1 MPKIKKN
8 LNQVKYV
15 SVADMY
21 NNLDEIKSIDGKLA
35 YATRYIL
42 NHDMST
48 TKDYSLSGAVH
59 LARAKIAEAIKNNP
73 KEKPSLA
80 AQMFLGNPTEYI
92 KGEANKLA
100 DQLEKADFTIKDQEH
115 LKENCK
121 EIAKCMNDEFAIDV
135 NGVDEISKAIGVKAR
150 VEASLGGRKA
160 LEDTLKTAKTH
171 KWYAIFSSSSK
182 EWKALEAAY
191 EDFQNPHNEKYCDF
205 RNLAGAALDY
215 FQHKFPG
222 WGKDVELP
230 ENAFDKLNTSEKAK
244 VSFAI
249 SVLKAANEQNR
260 LDAAFH
266 NLVDTSKALN
276 IKYEDLPAQNKVIDL
291 DQEEFANKI
300 ENDIKDVEPFNNA
313 IQEDKVVKEK
323 EQVKDQA
330 PVEEEAA
337 VSK

>member
-21 NNLDEIKSIDGKLA
+21 KNLDEIKSIDDKVA

-48 TKDYSLSGAVH
+48 TKDYAFSGVVH

-73 KEKPSLA
+73 KEKTSLA
-80 AQMFLGNPTEYI
+80 TQMFLGNPTEYI

-100 DQLEKADFTIKDQEH
+100 DQLDKSDFVIKGQEQ

-121 EIAKCMNDEFAIDV
+121 EIAKNMNDEFAIDV
-135 NGVDEISKAIGVKAR
+135 NEVDKISKAIGVKSR
-150 VEASLGGRKA
+150 VEANLGGKKA
-160 LEDTLKTAKTH
+160 LEDTLKTARSH

-182 EWKALEAAY
+182 EWKALEEAY
-191 EDFQNPHNEKYCDF
+191 EDFQNPNREKYCDF
-205 RNLAGAALDY
+205 RNLMGAAIDY

-222 WGKDVELP
+222 WSKDAELP

-249 SVLKAANEQNR
+249 SVMKAANEQNR

-266 NLVDTSKALN
+266 NLVDTNKAKD
-276 IKYEDLPAQNKVIDL
+276 IKYEDLPVENKVIDL

-300 ENDIKDVEPFNNA
+300 ENDIKEVEPFDNV
-313 IQEDKVVKEK
+313 IKEDKVVKEK
-323 EQVKDQA
+323 VQVKDQA
-330 PVEEEAA
+330 PVEEDMA
-337 VSK
+337 VAK